1 MGKEWGCPAFNKL
14 DALNEDSVSKVLCK
28 YALLARV
35 SKSQGESD
43 SSVLD
48 KCLWR
53 GQLCGCQR
61 ECDQEASVPLEVASV
76 TVTRAVGRKW
86 ALLGNLLTLLFSD
99 WKFKV
104 SEHPTSN
111 LYIAETVH
119 LSTLVFSCFSD
130 PYNLA
135 FGRGFQDRLDA
146 E

>member
-1 MGKEWGCPAFNKL
+1 MP
-14 DALNEDSVSKVLCK
+14 
-28 YALLARV
+28 
-35 SKSQGESD
+35 
-43 SSVLD
+43 
-48 KCLWR
+48 
-53 GQLCGCQR
+53 
-61 ECDQEASVPLEVASV
+61 PEVASV

-86 ALLGNLLTLLFSD
+86 ALLGNLLMLLFPD

-130 PYNLA
+130 LYNLI
-135 FGRGFQDRLDA
+135 FGRGFQNRLDA